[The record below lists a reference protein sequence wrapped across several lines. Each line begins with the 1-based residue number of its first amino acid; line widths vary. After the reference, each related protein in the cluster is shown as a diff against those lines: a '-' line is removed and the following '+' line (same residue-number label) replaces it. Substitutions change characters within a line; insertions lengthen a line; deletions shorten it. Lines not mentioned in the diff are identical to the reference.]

1 MSSDW
6 TPGDD
11 EDSDRISDEEF
22 EGERIDGDR
31 FRKLE
36 HILPEL
42 FKKAV
47 ESGYKNLP
55 GRPEVAKILQDLKL
69 PKDAMSYLLSQI
81 DDTTGSVQKAVARE
95 IREFLEGAN
104 LAEELTKVLTAI
116 SFEIRTEVRFI
127 PNEQKSG
134 RKTPKA
140 DVKAKVRMKRRR
152 AVPPVEAEGYE
163 DVEGELTATDQDKE

>member
-1 MSSDW
+1 MSSDS
-6 TPGDD
+6 TPANDD
-11 EDSDRISDEEF
+11 DSDRISDEEF
-22 EGERIDGDR
+22 EGER

-42 FKKAV
+42 FKKVV

-55 GRPEVAKILQDLKL
+55 GRPEVAKILQDMKL
-69 PKDAMSYLLSQI
+69 PKEAMGYLLSQI

-152 AVPPVEAEGYE
+152 SVPPVEEEEYENEEGK
-163 DVEGELTATDQDKE
+163 LNATDQDNE